1 MVRTMTDRGIHKDDG
16 KPHLSLIDPL
26 FIREVARALTLPT
39 LSGKYAPHNW
49 RNGIEVSRLLNSTM
63 RHVNEFNDGEDTDPE
78 TGVSHLAHAACN
90 LMFAL
95 RMMKDRPDLD
105 DRYKSGISE
114 QLDKEYAEY
123 VESGRKIST
132 PWVRV
137 GSVSKEQW
145 LKDRAAFKAKHTQ

>member
-1 MVRTMTDRGIHKDDG
+1 MSETRGIHKDDG

-26 FIREVARALTLPT
+26 FMREVARALTIPT
-39 LSGKYAPHNW
+39 VSGKYAPHNW

-63 RHVNEFNDGEDTDPE
+63 RHVNEFNDGVDTDPE

-105 DRYKSGISE
+105 DRYKDTRNI
-114 QLDKEYAEY
+114 DREYRAY
-123 VESGRKIST
+123 LNSQ
-132 PWVRV
+132 V
-137 GSVSKEQW
+137 GWSRTHGHPRPLSKEQFI
-145 LKDRAAFKAKHTQ
+145 LRGNNK